1 MPTPTF
7 QLLIRA
13 TGETRLIYAEH
24 ERSLFDAIR
33 QRTGLDEAIARGIL
47 ARQRGSTKR
56 DIAPWTVSR
65 SSPRASTR
73 RGKLWPSP
81 RSGPASKRPSR
92 NCASRLAGAVAN
104 D

>member
-47 ARQRGSTKR
+47 AR
-56 DIAPWTVSR
+56 
-65 SSPRASTR
+65 
-73 RGKLWPSP
+73 
-81 RSGPASKRPSR
+81 
-92 NCASRLAGAVAN
+92 GAIKHPEMEVKKA
-104 D
+104 